1 MTEILRGLCSNELC
15 PTIHHSEHITSNA
28 NVGVPT
34 WWLMVGGGGGWWA
47 VARWGW

>member
-1 MTEILRGLCSNELC
+1 MYKYL
-15 PTIHHSEHITSNA
+15 PVHSEHITSNA

-47 VARWGW
+47 VARWWWVCF